1 LTAKIVK
8 LPVANAP
15 PRKLGRYGTELWQ
28 RVTVEFVIEDASG
41 IELLTLACQ
50 ALDRAESCSE
60 QISETGELI
69 KVKNG
74 FRENPLCKVELANR
88 AFITRTLA
96 RLGLEHEPQKA
107 IGRPPSPLGWKGN

>member
-8 LPVANAP
+8 LSVANGP
-15 PRKLGRYGTELWQ
+15 PRPLGRHGTELWQ
-28 RVTVEFVIEDASG
+28 RITTEFVIEDASG
-41 IELLTLACQ
+41 IELLTLACE
-50 ALDRAESCSE
+50 ALDRAQNCSE
-60 QISETGELI
+60 QIAETGELL

-107 IGRPPSPLGWKGN
+107 IGRPTSPLEWKG